1 MENDTAYYESQAD
14 AVSSWQGEV
23 ESTPVGFGAGRS
35 LLTEKKN
42 RVRENTEILEKL
54 FGGSQDK
61 LGSAMYKLE
70 GYSKQAISK

>member
-42 RVRENTEILEKL
+42 KVKENTERLEKI
-54 FGGSQDK
+54 FGRQDPLGPAGSSIQ
-61 LGSAMYKLE
+61 
-70 GYSKQAISK
+70 